1 MNMLHPNY
9 VELMKVVNQEVEE
22 GEAPIISSRYS
33 VVMAAAKRARQIV
46 LGAEPLVEADSK
58 VKPLSVAVNEL
69 WQDKISILPN
79 EGGDLEDYGVTYQS
93 GKIVSVS
100 EDDLNEDLEP
110 DISEDEELDREEL
123 SEEDDAIPENVDAD

>member
-22 GEAPIISSRYS
+22 GEEPIISSRYS

-79 EGGDLEDYGVTYQS
+79 DGGDLEDYGVTYQS

-110 DISEDEELDREEL
+110 DVSEDEELDREEL
-123 SEEDDAIPENVDAD
+123 REEDDAIAENVDAN